1 MSSKIESLEKKI
13 KEKIIRKENEFW
25 KMVDSL
31 KDNTTQ
37 SYIVVFETAL
47 EQAALVHPTVDFSEL
62 NPCKSI
68 IDGKL
73 IGDS

>member
-1 MSSKIESLEKKI
+1 
-13 KEKIIRKENEFW
+13 
-25 KMVDSL
+25 MVDSL